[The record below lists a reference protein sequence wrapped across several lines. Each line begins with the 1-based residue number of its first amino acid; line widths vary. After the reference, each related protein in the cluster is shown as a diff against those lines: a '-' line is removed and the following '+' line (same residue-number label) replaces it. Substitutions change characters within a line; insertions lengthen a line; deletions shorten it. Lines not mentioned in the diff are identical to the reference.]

1 MAHIMAQHIIP
12 IRFRFMKIPV
22 TWELTANVRVGPIA
36 CGRLVSQRS
45 LEQMRLVELDGW
57 QCRDEFF
64 SLPDHDAQGFTQFL
78 NRIGVWSQ
86 DSESGSFD
94 WSRYPQYVHLDDLLR
109 FRQDLKDA
117 ILHRTEFVAS
127 FLPVQQRP
135 STLLDLMRQ
144 AHPANQ
150 FPLSFEVAKVAS
162 GVVTVT
168 NGRMMLLATVLA
180 DVARGIRFK
189 ACKRKDCRKPF
200 SIESRHKRDY
210 CGQPCAHLE
219 SVRRSRTKN
228 RLGKK

>member
-1 MAHIMAQHIIP
+1 MAQIMAHNIIP
-12 IRFRFMKIPV
+12 IRFRFIKIPV
-22 TWELTANVRVGPIA
+22 AWDLSVNARVGPVVR
-36 CGRLVSQRS
+36 GRLGSRKS
-45 LEQMRLVELDGW
+45 PEQVRLAEIDGW

-64 SLPDHDAQGFTQFL
+64 SIPDNDVGGFTRFL
-78 NRIGVWSQ
+78 NKIGVWSQ
-86 DSESGSFD
+86 DSESAAFD
-94 WSRYPQYVHLDDLLR
+94 WSRYPLFVHLDDVWR
-109 FRQDLKDA
+109 FRQDLMDA
-117 ILHRTEFVAS
+117 LLHRKEFAAR

-135 STLLDLMRQ
+135 GTLVDLMRQ
-144 AHPANQ
+144 TDPANQ
-150 FPLSFEVAKVAS
+150 FPLSFEVAKLAS

-219 SVRRSRTKN
+219 SVRKKRAESRK
-228 RLGKK
+228 GKK